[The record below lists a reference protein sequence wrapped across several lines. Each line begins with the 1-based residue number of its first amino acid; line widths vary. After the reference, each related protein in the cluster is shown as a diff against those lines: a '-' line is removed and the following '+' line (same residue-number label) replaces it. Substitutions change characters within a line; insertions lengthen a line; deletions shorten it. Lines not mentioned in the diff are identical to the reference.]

1 MIRVPIPVRIR
12 VQGDQLN
19 SEVIIMSSPMRL
31 GNGGR
36 ARFAR
41 LLMNHHVVMRGRT
54 VCIPRARTIVRL
66 CVRS

>member
-1 MIRVPIPVRIR
+1 MPAPVRIR

-19 SEVIIMSSPMRL
+19 KEVIIISSPIRF
-31 GNGGR
+31 GRGGR

-41 LLMNHHVVMRGRT
+41 LLMNHHVAMSGST
-54 VCIPRARTIVRL
+54 VCKPRARTIVRL